1 MIGAGLGYIDTPRE
15 PQHCLPT
22 IIEAGYLC
30 LHPGCELIFGDD
42 LALEDHMKTHF
53 DQPELPAARAAVDHA
68 ATGLHQPL
76 LASVR
81 LIRVGLFKKCPI
93 EDCSAHRSYWIRE
106 VEAHR
111 RTHFLRGDKYMCQI
125 ASCGS
130 GFTRWGDLLRHEKK
144 HLPDAPKLDCP
155 EIGCEY
161 KGSRGFARRDK
172 LMDHRRNRHGLA
184 AAPRAHRR
192 KVQKSAVGCPL
203 RRSLLEGWEIMV
215 SLSSAARQLLNA
227 D

>member
-22 IIEAGYLC
+22 SIEAGYLC
-30 LHPGCELIFGDD
+30 LHPGCKLIFGDD

-53 DQPELPAARAAVDHA
+53 DQPKLPAASAAVGHA
-68 ATGLHQPL
+68 ATRVHQPL
-76 LASVR
+76 LASD
-81 LIRVGLFKKCPI
+81 RVDWGERKCPI
-93 EDCSAHRSYWIRE
+93 EGCRYTCKSYICTND
-106 VEAHR
+106 VEYHR
-111 RTHFLRGDKYMCQI
+111 RTHFLRGDKYMCQTEN
-125 ASCGS
+125 CGCD
-130 GFTRWGDLLRHEKK
+130 FKRWGDLLRHEKK

-184 AAPRAHRR
+184 AAPRTHRR
-192 KVQKSAVGCPL
+192 NVQKSAVG
-203 RRSLLEGWEIMV
+203 SFTATE
-215 SLSSAARQLLNA
+215 ST
-227 D
+227 